1 MTSQRIWILY
11 VQTLRRFFSVVCSV
25 GCLSL
30 ISMSPIVLSSCAIP
44 GFTPPASEASEEE
57 DAEEETS
64 EEGEESEEENTEE
77 EKPALP
83 PPEPIQT
90 HLFYTKASDFTPK
103 TLTWTSP
110 DGVLLTGQLY
120 SPAGEIE
127 AFQARELAKQPK
139 PVSEDGEEEAEE
151 EAPEEEEELLGED
164 GEPLPPQPQVE
175 PERPLPAYRYPLVIV
190 GHKLSS
196 SSKRIQFLVPDLVK
210 MGYAVLLLDLRG
222 HGASSTLASG
232 ESQSWRLFKSQ
243 AWLQLPHDF
252 RLTEQYFKHPELDKQ
267 AFPLE
272 VMPKRMA
279 MIVEGISA
287 NAMLIRS
294 NEKDADIK
302 AIVSLGAT
310 LESKGLTSVLPVMNS
325 RIPTLYMASQSEP
338 MSFEDTQK
346 LFRITE
352 AKKALRL
359 YGDVGSGIE
368 ILLNDKSARQE
379 AVSWIRRYLPPA
391 TVDPAFTAL
400 LKTAE
405 QSWAKQN
412 AKKKK

>member
-1 MTSQRIWILY
+1 MTSQRIWTFSLY
-11 VQTLRRFFSVVCSV
+11 AIRHAFVVACSV
-25 GCLSL
+25 LCLGL
-30 ISMSPIVLSSCAIP
+30 IGISPIFLASCTIP
-44 GFTPPASEASEEE
+44 GLTPPETEA
-57 DAEEETS
+57 S
-64 EEGEESEEENTEE
+64 EEGEESEEEDAEE
-77 EKPALP
+77 EEDGEAKPAPP

-110 DGVLLTGQLY
+110 DGAVLAGQLY

-139 PVSEDGEEEAEE
+139 PVSEEGEEEVEE
-151 EAPEEEEELLGED
+151 EEPEEEEELLGED
-164 GEPLPPQPQVE
+164 GEPQPPKAKVE
-175 PERPLPAYRYPLVIV
+175 PERPIPQYRYPLVIV
-190 GHKLSS
+190 GHKLSGS
-196 SSKRIQFLVPDLVK
+196 SRRIQFLVPELVK
-210 MGYAVLLLDLRG
+210 MGYAVLLLDVRG
-222 HGASSTLASG
+222 HGASSALASG
-232 ESQSWRLFKSQ
+232 ESKSWRLFKSQ
-243 AWLQLPHDF
+243 EWLQLPRDF
-252 RLTEQYFKHPELDKQ
+252 RLTEHYFKHPELDKQ

-272 VMPKRMA
+272 VIPKRMA

-294 NEKDADIK
+294 KEKDADIK

-310 LESKGLTSVLPVMNS
+310 LESKGLEPVLPVMNS
-325 RIPTLYMASQSEP
+325 RIPTLYMASESEP
-338 MSFEDTQK
+338 MSFEDTKK
-346 LFRITE
+346 LYRITE

-379 AVSWIRRYLPPA
+379 AIGWIQRYLPPA
-391 TVDPAFTAL
+391 PVDPAFTAL
-400 LKTAE
+400 LKKAE

-412 AKKKK
+412 TKKKK